1 MGRSLRTGDHTCLG
15 WLQHQPEPGLS
26 SLPEGLVAATT
37 TSGTDCWLL
46 WALRKLG
53 WCLPLVERFCL
64 FLRLSCWLLAGTS
77 LQVGGCALS
86 ASIHQLQVHLKFR
99 REMHHSR
106 LPHSLTQVPHL
117 EVDKKS
123 VVKLCMYQQ
132 CSFENDFLHH
142 LLSPHFSS
150 EHNTLQDHANWLLH
164 KQSWNGR
171 RGNGN
176 SATETSI
183 QSWHSSSTARDTGL
197 QASCVEL
204 QLLLSQ
210 CNGRSAVTISNCS
223 HQPHSQR

>member
-117 EVDKKS
+117 EVDKKI
-123 VVKLCMYQQ
+123 
-132 CSFENDFLHH
+132 CSK
-142 LLSPHFSS
+142 
-150 EHNTLQDHANWLLH
+150 TLY
-164 KQSWNGR
+164 
-171 RGNGN
+171 
-176 SATETSI
+176 
-183 QSWHSSSTARDTGL
+183 
-197 QASCVEL
+197 V
-204 QLLLSQ
+204 
-210 CNGRSAVTISNCS
+210 SAVFFWKWLPTPSLVTTLFFRTQYTAGSCQLAS
-223 HQPHSQR
+223 SQTKLKWKTR